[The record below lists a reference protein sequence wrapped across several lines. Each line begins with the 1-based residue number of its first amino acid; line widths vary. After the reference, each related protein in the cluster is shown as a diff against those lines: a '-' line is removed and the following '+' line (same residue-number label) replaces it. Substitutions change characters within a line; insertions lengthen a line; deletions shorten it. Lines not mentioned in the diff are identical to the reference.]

1 VPVRLRGGSVMA
13 GEIRRLSFAIIERQM
28 VASGWLIA
36 GKAVLCVSRGTGMR
50 SGLEGYISFVNF
62 CICHLSLKG
71 EFLILGW
78 RSVEHYSITNE
89 VEVK

>member
-1 VPVRLRGGSVMA
+1 
-13 GEIRRLSFAIIERQM
+13 
-28 VASGWLIA
+28 
-36 GKAVLCVSRGTGMR
+36 MR